1 MLLDCAGKPL
11 DLSRPAI
18 MGILNVT
25 PDSFSDGGDYFHSE
39 QAMERA
45 LEMERDGAAI
55 IDIGG
60 ESTRPGAESVPLD
73 EELRRVIPVIENLAP
88 KLSIPISIDT
98 QKAEVMRA
106 AVQAGAGLIN
116 DVNALR
122 SAGAVQ
128 AAAKAEVPVCLMHMH
143 GNPENMQDDPDYQQ
157 VTNDV
162 IGFLRNRVEDCK
174 HAGID
179 TSRLLLDPGFG
190 FGKTLAHN
198 LQLLS
203 RLNELVAL
211 GFPVLVGLSRK
222 SMIGKMLDLDV
233 KDRLPA
239 SIALTVMAVSRG
251 ASLIRTH
258 DVAATWQAVQMCTAV
273 HSAVQQ
279 LD

>member
-1 MLLDCAGKPL
+1 MRLDCAGKPL
-11 DLSRPAI
+11 DLSSPGI

-25 PDSFSDGGDYFHSE
+25 PDSFSDGGDYFHS
-39 QAMERA
+39 QHAVERA
-45 LEMERDGAAI
+45 LEMERDGAAV

-60 ESTRPGAESVPLD
+60 ESTRPGAEPVSLE
-73 EELRRVIPVIENLAP
+73 EELRRVIPVIEALAP
-88 KLSIPISIDT
+88 QLSIPISIDT
-98 QKAEVMRA
+98 QKAEVMRVA
-106 AVQAGAGLIN
+106 LQAGAGFIN

-122 SAGAVQ
+122 STGTMQVAAQ
-128 AAAKAEVPVCLMHMH
+128 ASVPICLMHMH
-143 GNPENMQDDPDYQQ
+143 GNPENMQNDPDYQQ
-157 VTNDV
+157 VSDEV
-162 IGFLRNRVEDCK
+162 IGFLRKRVTACQQ
-174 HAGID
+174 AGID

-239 SIALTVMAVSRG
+239 SIAMAVMAVTRG

-258 DVAATWQAVQMCTAV
+258 DVAATWQAVQMCN
-273 HSAVQQ
+273 AVQQ